1 MSAFSTMLQEDINET
16 KIILNLSIKCNDLPF
31 QFRADL
37 TAHARKTLDST
48 ELVYLSTGGRLE
60 YR

>member
-1 MSAFSTMLQEDINET
+1 MSAFNTTLQEDLSKT
-16 KIILNLSIKCNDLPF
+16 KIILNLSIKCNDLSF

-48 ELVYLSTGGRLE
+48 ELVYLPTGGGLE

>member
-1 MSAFSTMLQEDINET
+1 MSAFNTMLQEDINKT
-16 KIILNLSIKCNDLPF
+16 KIILNLSIKYNDLSF

-37 TAHARKTLDST
+37 TAHDRSTLDST
-48 ELVYLSTGGRLE
+48 ELVYLPTGGGLQ

>member
-1 MSAFSTMLQEDINET
+1 MLQEDIDKT
-16 KIILNLSIKCNDLPF
+16 KIILNLSIRYNDLSF

-48 ELVYLSTGGRLE
+48 EHVYLPTGGGLG
-60 YR
+60 YW

>member
-1 MSAFSTMLQEDINET
+1 MSAFNTMLQEDINKT
-16 KIILNLSIKCNDLPF
+16 KIILNLSIRYNDPSF

-48 ELVYLSTGGRLE
+48 ELSICPPEAG
-60 YR
+60 